1 MTVREKPR
9 QPPLVVHLIYR
20 LDVGGLESLMVDCI
34 NGMPPGAY
42 RHAVVCL
49 CGYSDFATRITRPG
63 VDIHSLDKPPGLGL
77 GAHVRLWRL
86 LRKLRPAIL
95 HTYNLPAVEY
105 QLTAAMAGVPVRV
118 HAEHGRDARDPQG
131 LNPRHR
137 LLRRLLTPFIDRW
150 VPVSNE
156 LDRWLRSQ
164 IGVPEQKVQLIN
176 NGVDVVRY
184 QPESRCELPRDWP
197 FRHEDFVIGTV
208 GRATEVKHQASLIHA
223 YLILRTMMPA
233 QSRQLKLAIIG
244 DGPLLDELREQAATA
259 GISDSVWLPGARH
272 DISAIMPRL
281 SVFCLPSIAEGTP
294 VTMLEAMAAG
304 LPVVASRVGGIPA
317 LVQDGVNG
325 TLVEARNSAGFAMA
339 IAAYARQPQLA
350 WRHGMAARQRIE
362 QHYSH
367 SAMLHAYRALY
378 DSLCQSKHLDEA
390 VTSCAE

>member
-1 MTVREKPR
+1 
-9 QPPLVVHLIYR
+9 
-20 LDVGGLESLMVDCI
+20 
-34 NGMPPGAY
+34 
-42 RHAVVCL
+42 VVCL

-63 VDIHSLDKPPGLGL
+63 VDIYSLDKPPGIGL

-131 LNPRHR
+131 LNPKHR

-164 IGVPEQKVQLIN
+164 IGVPEQKVLLIN
-176 NGVDVVRY
+176 NGVDIVRY
-184 QPESRCELPRDWP
+184 QPESKAALPREWP
-197 FRHEDFVIGTV
+197 FQPGDFVIGTV
-208 GRATEVKHQASLIHA
+208 GRATEVKHQACLIHA

-244 DGPLLDELREQAATA
+244 DGPLLESLRDQAASA
-259 GISDSVWLPGARH
+259 GISDSVWLPGARN
-272 DISAIMPRL
+272 DIAAIMPRL

-325 TLVEARNSAGFAMA
+325 TLVDARNSAGFAMA

-367 SAMLHAYRALY
+367 SAMLRAYTALY

-390 VTSCAE
+390 MTSCAE

>member
-1 MTVREKPR
+1 MDKHDTSR
-9 QPPLVVHLIYR
+9 QPLLVVHLIYR
-20 LDVGGLESLMVDCI
+20 LDVGGLESLLVDCI
-34 NGMPPGAY
+34 NGMPASAY

-63 VDIHSLDKPPGLGL
+63 VDIYSLDKPPGLGL
-77 GAHVRLWRL
+77 GAHVRLWKL
-86 LRKLRPAIL
+86 LRRLRPAIL

-131 LNPRHR
+131 LNPKHR
-137 LLRRLLTPFIDRW
+137 LLRRMLTPFIDRW

-176 NGVDVVRY
+176 NGVDILRY
-184 QPESRCELPRDWP
+184 QPESKGALPSGWP
-197 FRHEDFVIGTV
+197 FQPGDFVIGTV
-208 GRATEVKHQASLIHA
+208 GRATEVKHQACLIHA

-244 DGPLLDELREQAATA
+244 DGPLLDALREQADTA
-259 GISDSVWLPGARH
+259 GIADAVWLPGARH
-272 DISAIMPRL
+272 DIAAIMPHL

-294 VTMLEAMAAG
+294 VTLLEAMAAG

-325 TLVEARNSAGFAMA
+325 TLVDARNSAGFAMA

-350 WRHGMAARQRIE
+350 WRHGTAARARIE

-367 SAMLHAYRALY
+367 GAMLRAYTALY
-378 DSLCQSKHLDEA
+378 DSLCQSKHLNEA
-390 VTSCAE
+390 MTSCAE